1 MANIETVTGPAFA
14 ASYLVNGD
22 SSGLEACDIAAIDA
36 WVKREGVASVHGI
49 EDDSERF
56 TWSPAHYFEEFG
68 FSGVTRFA
76 RVGLTVCDYICT
88 MAHENA

>member
-1 MANIETVTGPAFA
+1 MANIETVTGPEFA

-36 WVKREGVASVHGI
+36 WVKREGVASVHAI

-56 TWSPAHYFEEFG
+56 TWSGALYFPEGE
-68 FSGVTRFA
+68 TA
-76 RVGLTVCDYICT
+76 GLTVCDYICT